1 MEKRITELKW
11 INERQERKNRKNN
24 IVIKGAD
31 LKLEKLKQEVE
42 EYIKECLK
50 VEVMVKKASKIRVGK
65 RKNVVIAEIEE
76 WEQKRQIMTKNKE
89 PDRSIIIEN
98 DLTRKE
104 REIQQELRR
113 MTREEREKGRDRS
126 VRIGY
131 KKICLKGR

>member
-1 MEKRITELKW
+1 MEKRITELEW
-11 INERQERKNRKNN
+11 IKERQERKNRKNN

-31 LKLEKLKQEVE
+31 LKLKQEME

-89 PDRSIIIEN
+89 SDRSIIIED

-131 KKICLKGR
+131 KKRTPH